1 MTNAGGHLPV
11 HAVRALRQ
19 AQPGAQLFLIVR
31 PHRGAAQHVFATR
44 GVDRR
49 PDSIGRAIPG
59 AEVLVLREDG
69 TEAATD
75 EIGELVHR
83 GPTVTLGYWND
94 PVRTGRGVPAAP
106 AAAAGAPDRERVVF
120 SGDLVKRDADGFLYY
135 VSRRDG

>member
-1 MTNAGGHLPV
+1 
-11 HAVRALRQ
+11 
-19 AQPGAQLFLIVR
+19 
-31 PHRGAAQHVFATR
+31 
-44 GVDRR
+44 VDRR

-94 PVRTGRGVPAAP
+94 PVRTAEVFRPHP
-106 AAAAGAPDRERVVF
+106 LRPPGAPEPRACGV
-120 SGDLVKRDADGFLYY
+120 L
-135 VSRRDG
+135 RRLGKARRRRSCIT